1 MKSGFGDGSGPE
13 AAAISAY
20 PPFGKFTNAYSTVFD
35 RTACGGVCLWGKQK
49 MQDTKRKI
57 AFWSLKKV

>member
-13 AAAISAY
+13 AAAVSTY

-35 RTACGGVCLWGKQK
+35 RTACGGVCL
-49 MQDTKRKI
+49 
-57 AFWSLKKV
+57 